1 VYTRCPDAA
10 IQQLPDA
17 IWFFEIV
24 PTCFPPKQQILPLT
38 HSSHTHTHPSTSAS
52 LSPPSA
58 VVPARGKELVKTDLS
73 IAIPKVGLCKCVCA
87 KLHKLTAIQHRDK
100 LKYKLNPVDP

>member
-1 VYTRCPDAA
+1 M
-10 IQQLPDA
+10 
-17 IWFFEIV
+17 
-24 PTCFPPKQQILPLT
+24 
-38 HSSHTHTHPSTSAS
+38 
-52 LSPPSA
+52 
-58 VVPARGKELVKTDLS
+58 VPARGKELVKTDLS